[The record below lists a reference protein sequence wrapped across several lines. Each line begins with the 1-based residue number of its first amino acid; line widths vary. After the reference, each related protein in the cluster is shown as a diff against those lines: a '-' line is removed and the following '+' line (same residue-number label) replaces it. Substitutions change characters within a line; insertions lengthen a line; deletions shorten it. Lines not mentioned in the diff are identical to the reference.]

1 MDISSLSRL
10 LNPWDSGPL
19 LYVRP
24 FLAPA
29 AVFFACFYGIQS
41 VRSSWRK
48 KGNTWRE
55 NYAKFKKLSPFLFP
69 GKDEDARAYKTDLAV
84 VATCSMLSRVF
95 NALLPILLRRIIDQ
109 LADSSTSQAPLV
121 EILVFIALRQVV
133 SEAVTTLHWT
143 RLSLVETE
151 ISNRLHCHLYDKTLA
166 LSADWHD
173 ASQPM
178 ETYGTIANGASRFAR
193 FAMSILFDKATAVID
208 LLVAI
213 AAFWRLFGAR
223 LAWAMAAVAA
233 GYVWAAQRLTP
244 GATRRD
250 EFAAVVRLRRE
261 QRRLGGDA
269 LRNWHTV
276 AAFDNAAHE
285 RARYRDAVARTAAG
299 ERAMRSV
306 RFHVSWKK
314 DAVLALGFLVLSLM
328 ASRRIKQGGGQGQQG
343 GGVGDYVVLLQFWQD
358 LSFPI
363 QNFVSWAGWF
373 DDFFVESDKM
383 IDILERQPTIRDKAG
398 APEFQLGGGDIEFDH
413 VSFSYQHDDPD
424 PQHAKEVDGSD
435 KDRGQGARKRA
446 AVKDVSFKI
455 KGGTTVAIVG
465 ETGGGKSTLLRLLC
479 RLHDVD
485 AGAVRVD
492 GQDLRDVRLDSWM
505 RHVRVVPQL
514 VGVFNDTVAA
524 NVKYGHRGG
533 GAVTQADCEAAC
545 AAATLHHK
553 IVGGGFPK
561 QYDEVVGERA
571 GTRLS
576 GGELQRLAI
585 ARVLLR
591 HDADDNDDRSKV
603 VLLDEAMSSLDSE
616 TEWAIQRRLREFARG
631 RTVVIVAHRLATVA
645 HADLILAVKDGAVV
659 ESGRQD
665 ELLAKRG
672 YYYNL
677 WDKQRLQSGE
687 TTTGTTT

>member
-1 MDISSLSRL
+1 MDISSLPQL
-10 LNPWDSGPL
+10 LNLWESGIL

-24 FLAPA
+24 FLALA
-29 AVFFACFYGIQS
+29 AVFFACLYGILS
-41 VRSSWRK
+41 VRSSWRE

-69 GKDEDARAYKTDLAV
+69 SKDEDARAYKTDLV
-84 VATCSMLSRVF
+84 VAATCSMLSRVF
-95 NALLPILLRRIIDQ
+95 NALMPILLRRIIDQ
-109 LADSSTSQAPLV
+109 LADSSTSQVPLV

-133 SEAVTTLHWT
+133 SEAVTTLHCS

-178 ETYGTIANGASRFAR
+178 ETYGTIANGAARFAR
-193 FAMSILFDKATAVID
+193 FAMSILFDKATTIID
-208 LLVAI
+208 LLVAV

-233 GYVWAAQRLTP
+233 GYVWAARRLTP
-244 GATRRD
+244 ATTRRD

-261 QRRLGGDA
+261 QQRLGGDG

-285 RARYRDAVARTAAG
+285 RARYRDAVARTVAG
-299 ERAMRSV
+299 ERAMRSARV
-306 RFHVSWKK
+306 QVSWKK

-328 ASRRIKQGGGQGQQG
+328 ASRRIKGRGQQGG

-383 IDILERQPTIRDKAG
+383 IDILERQPTIQDKAG
-398 APEFQLGGGDIEFDH
+398 APDFQLGDGDIEFDH
-413 VSFSYQHDDPD
+413 VSFSYQHDDD
-424 PQHAKEVDGSD
+424 QHAKEVDGSD
-435 KDRGQGARKRA
+435 KDRDQGAQKRA

-492 GQDLRDVRLDSWM
+492 GQDLRDVRLGSWM

-524 NVKYGHRGG
+524 NVQYGHRGG
-533 GAVTQADCEAAC
+533 GAVTQADCKAAC
-545 AAATLHHK
+545 AAAALHHK

-591 HDADDNDDRSKV
+591 HDAADDDDRSKV

-687 TTTGTTT
+687 ITISTTT